1 MALLPLLG
9 YRAVLFCGK
18 SVEPF
23 TTLHRLWLTPPHGQ
37 TGVMHLFYV
46 VWDYTDERFFDKVN
60 SSDCSQFTNLLGWP
74 TSGE

>member
-1 MALLPLLG
+1 M
-9 YRAVLFCGK
+9 
-18 SVEPF
+18 
-23 TTLHRLWLTPPHGQ
+23 

-74 TSGE
+74 TSGEWEGKSQRIVTD